1 MPNGIDVVQGIPLPA
16 GEWRY
21 TARFIEA
28 LRVAATIH
36 ADGVRKA
43 TTIPYVS
50 HLLATC
56 AIAMEHGANEDEA
69 IAALFHDAIEDIR
82 PVTAARATIGWF
94 GAEVLRIV
102 EGCTDADSDPKPAWR
117 PRKEAYLAHLAE
129 ADRSILLVSASDKLH
144 NARAIV
150 GDLRTIGDQ
159 LWVRFT
165 GSRDGTLWYYRAL
178 VDAYRENPAHVPAL
192 IDELDR
198 TVAEMERLASV
209 ASSEV
214 RPGHG

>member
-1 MPNGIDVVQGIPLPA
+1 MPKGTDALQGIPMPT

-28 LRVAATIH
+28 LRVAASIH
-36 ADGVRKA
+36 ADGVRKQ
-43 TTIPYVS
+43 TTISYVS
-50 HLLATC
+50 HILATC
-56 AIAMEHGANEDEA
+56 AMAMEHGANEDQA

-82 PVTAARATIGWF
+82 PVTAVRVTIGWF

-102 EGCTDADSDPKPAWR
+102 EGCTDADTDPKPAWR

-129 ADRSILLVSASDKLH
+129 ADQAILLVSASDKLH

-150 GDLRTIGDQ
+150 GDLRMIGDT
-159 LWVRFT
+159 LWGRFAAP
-165 GSRDGTLWYYRAL
+165 RDDKLWYYRAL
-178 VDAYRENPAHVPAL
+178 VDSYRKNPAHTPAL

-198 TVAEMERLASV
+198 TVTEMERLAS
-209 ASSEV
+209 ASSSEV